1 MMASTAISRSIS
13 ELKTIGDL
21 NGTDIANVTGV
32 SKATVS
38 RWRTG
43 AKQPRPASE
52 RVLSDLVYVVK
63 RLDDYYTNDEIRK
76 WLYARHPQL
85 EGQRA
90 IDLIHGGRVEELFRV
105 LDRLDA
111 DGYL

>member
-1 MMASTAISRSIS
+1 MASTAISRSIS
-13 ELKTIGDL
+13 DLEEIGGL
-21 NGTDIANVTGV
+21 NGMDIANVTGV

-43 AKQPRPASE
+43 IKKPQPKSE
-52 RVLSDLVYVVK
+52 RVLADLVYVVR
-63 RLDDYYTNDEIRK
+63 RLEDYYTNDEVRI

-90 IDLIHGGRVEELFRV
+90 IDLIHEGKVIEIFQV

>member
-1 MMASTAISRSIS
+1 MTSTAISRSIR
-13 ELKTIGDL
+13 ELETVGGLK
-21 NGTDIANVTGV
+21 GTDIANATGV

-43 AKQPRPASE
+43 AKRPQPARE
-52 RVLSDLVYVVK
+52 RVFSDLVHVVK
-63 RLDDYYTNDEIRK
+63 RLEDYYTNDQIRT
-76 WLYARHPQL
+76 WLYARHLQL
-85 EGQRA
+85 EGRRA
-90 IDLIHGGRVEELFRV
+90 IDLIHKGRVEEIFRV

>member
-1 MMASTAISRSIS
+1 MAATAIARSIS
-13 ELKTIGDL
+13 DLETIGGL
-21 NGTDIANVTGV
+21 NGTDIANFTDV

-38 RWRTG
+38 RWRNGT
-43 AKQPRPASE
+43 KRPQPARE
-52 RVLSDLVYVVK
+52 RVLSDLLYVVK
-63 RLDDYYTNDEIRK
+63 RLEDYYNNDEIRM
-76 WLYARHPQL
+76 WLYAPHPQL

-90 IDLIHGGRVEELFRV
+90 IDLIHGGRVVDIFCV

>member
-1 MMASTAISRSIS
+1 METTAIARSIG
-13 ELKTIGDL
+13 ELEQIGGL
-21 NGTDIANVTGV
+21 NGTDIANVTSV

-38 RWRTG
+38 RWRNGT
-43 AKQPRPASE
+43 KRPQPASE

-63 RLDDYYTNDEIRK
+63 RLEDYYTNDEIRL

-90 IDLIHGGRVEELFRV
+90 IDLIHGGQVEDIFRV

>member
-1 MMASTAISRSIS
+1 MTSTAIARSIS
-13 ELKTIGDL
+13 DLESIGGL
-21 NGTDIANVTGV
+21 NGTDIANVTDV
-32 SKATVS
+32 SN
-38 RWRTG
+38 WRNGT
-43 AKQPRPASE
+43 KRPQPNSE
-52 RVLSDLVYVVK
+52 RVLSDLIYVVK
-63 RLDDYYTNDEIRK
+63 RLEDYYSNDEIRL

-90 IDLIHGGRVEELFRV
+90 IDLIHDGEVVEIFRV

>member
-1 MMASTAISRSIS
+1 MASTAIARSIN
-13 ELKTIGDL
+13 ELQMIGGL
-21 NGTDIANVTGV
+21 NGTDIANVTDV

-38 RWRTG
+38 RWRNGT
-43 AKQPRPASE
+43 KRPQPASE

-63 RLDDYYTNDEIRK
+63 HLEDYYTTDEIRM

-90 IDLIHGGRVEELFRV
+90 IDLIHSGRVEDIFRV

>member
-1 MMASTAISRSIS
+1 MPSTAISRSIM
-13 ELKTIGDL
+13 ELETVGGLKGA
-21 NGTDIANVTGV
+21 DIANATGV

-43 AKQPRPASE
+43 AKRPQPASE
-52 RVLSDLVYVVK
+52 RVFSDLVYVVR
-63 RLDDYYTNDEIRK
+63 RLEDYYANDQIRT

-85 EGQRA
+85 EGRRA
-90 IDLIHGGRVEELFRV
+90 IDLIHMGRVEEIFRI
-105 LDRLDA
+105 LYRLDA

>member
-1 MMASTAISRSIS
+1 MASTAIARSIQ
-13 ELKTIGDL
+13 ELETIGGL
-21 NGTDIANVTGV
+21 NGTDIANVTDV

-38 RWRTG
+38 RWRNGT
-43 AKQPRPASE
+43 KRPQPASE

-63 RLDDYYTNDEIRK
+63 RLEDYYTNDEIRM

-90 IDLIHGGRVEELFRV
+90 IDLIHGGRVEDIFRI

>member
-1 MMASTAISRSIS
+1 MAQTAIARSIS
-13 ELKTIGDL
+13 ELETIGGL
-21 NGTDIANVTGV
+21 NGTDIANVTDV

-38 RWRTG
+38 RWRNGT
-43 AKQPRPASE
+43 KRPQPASE

-63 RLDDYYTNDEIRK
+63 RLEDYYTNEEIRM

-90 IDLIHGGRVEELFRV
+90 IDIIHGGRVEDIFRV

>member
-1 MMASTAISRSIS
+1 MASTAISRSIG
-13 ELKTIGDL
+13 ELETIGGL
-21 NGTDIANVTGV
+21 NGTDIANVTDV

-38 RWRTG
+38 RWRSGT
-43 AKQPRPASE
+43 KRPQPASE

-63 RLDDYYTNDEIRK
+63 RLEDYYSNEEIRM

-90 IDLIHGGRVEELFRV
+90 IDLIHTGRVEDIFRV

>member
-1 MMASTAISRSIS
+1 MASTAISRSIT
-13 ELKTIGDL
+13 ELKTIGGL
-21 NGTDIANVTGV
+21 NGVDIANVTDV

-43 AKQPRPASE
+43 AKQPQPANE
-52 RVLSDLVYVVK
+52 RVLSDLIYVVK
-63 RLDDYYTNDEIRK
+63 RLDDYYANDEIRI

-85 EGQRA
+85 DGERA
-90 IDLIHGGRVEELFRV
+90 IDLIHKGRVEEIFRV

>member
-1 MMASTAISRSIS
+1 MATTAIARSIQNL
-13 ELKTIGDL
+13 ETAGGL
-21 NGTDIANVTGV
+21 NGTDIANVTDV

-38 RWRTG
+38 RWRNGT
-43 AKQPRPASE
+43 KKPQPKNE
-52 RVLSDLVYVVK
+52 RVLADLIYVVH
-63 RLDDYYTNDEIRK
+63 RLEDYYSNDEIRM

-85 EGQRA
+85 DGKRA
-90 IDLIHGGRVEELFRV
+90 IDLIHDGQVIEVLKV

>member
-1 MMASTAISRSIS
+1 MATAAVTRFIA
-13 ELKTIGDL
+13 ELEDAGGLK
-21 NGTDIANVTGV
+21 GTDIANVTDV

-43 AKQPRPASE
+43 TVKPQPRNE
-52 RVLSDLVYVVK
+52 LILSDLHYVVS
-63 RLDDYYTNDEIRK
+63 RLQEYYDPDEIRS

-85 EGQRA
+85 GGERA
-90 IDLIHGGRVEELFRV
+90 IDLIHEDRAIEVLRV

-111 DGYL
+111 GAYL

>member
-1 MMASTAISRSIS
+1 MATTAIARSIND
-13 ELKTIGDL
+13 LQTIGGL
-21 NGTDIANVTGV
+21 NGTDIANVTDV

-38 RWRTG
+38 RWRNGT
-43 AKQPRPASE
+43 KRPQPTNE
-52 RVLSDLVYVVK
+52 RVLSDLIYVVK
-63 RLDDYYTNDEIRK
+63 RLEDYYNTDEIRL

-90 IDLIHGGRVEELFRV
+90 IDLIHDGRVVDIFQV
-105 LDRLDA
+105 LDRLDS

>member
-1 MMASTAISRSIS
+1 MASTAIARSIH
-13 ELKTIGDL
+13 ELEIIGGL
-21 NGTDIANVTGV
+21 NGTDIANVTAV

-38 RWRTG
+38 RWRNGT
-43 AKQPRPASE
+43 KRPQPASE
-52 RVLSDLVYVVK
+52 RVLSDLIYVVK
-63 RLDDYYTNDEIRK
+63 RLEDYYTNDEIRL

-90 IDLIHGGRVEELFRV
+90 IDLIHDGRVEDIFRV

>member
-1 MMASTAISRSIS
+1 MASTAISRSIN
-13 ELKTIGDL
+13 ELEQIGGL
-21 NGTDIANVTGV
+21 KGTDIANVTDV

-38 RWRTG
+38 RWRNGT
-43 AKQPRPASE
+43 KRPQPASE

-63 RLDDYYTNDEIRK
+63 RLEDYYTNDEIRL

-90 IDLIHGGRVEELFRV
+90 IDLIHDGRVEDIFRV

>member
-1 MMASTAISRSIS
+1 MMASTAIARSIN
-13 ELKTIGDL
+13 ELETIGGL
-21 NGTDIANVTGV
+21 NGTDIANVTDV

-38 RWRTG
+38 RWRKGT
-43 AKQPRPASE
+43 KRPQPASE

-63 RLDDYYTNDEIRK
+63 RLEDYYTNDEIRI
-76 WLYARHPQL
+76 WLYAPHPQL

-90 IDLIHGGRVEELFRV
+90 IDLIHKGRVEDIFQV